1 MIKEDHRK
9 KLVKD
14 IKVCLK
20 KKKNKSNNIVM
31 NDTKMYQKMKN
42 KSLLSME
49 KNIMKQ
55 EKMSYYN
62 YKELILFFKNL

>member
-1 MIKEDHRK
+1 MMKEDYRK

-31 NDTKMYQKMKN
+31 NNTKIYQKMKN

-49 KNIMKQ
+49 KNIM
-55 EKMSYYN
+55 
-62 YKELILFFKNL
+62 I

>member
-1 MIKEDHRK
+1 MMKEDYRK

-31 NDTKMYQKMKN
+31 NNTKIYQKMKN

-55 EKMSYYN
+55 EKMPYYN

>member
-1 MIKEDHRK
+1 MMKEDYRK

-31 NDTKMYQKMKN
+31 NDTKIYQKMKN

-55 EKMSYYN
+55 EKMPYYN